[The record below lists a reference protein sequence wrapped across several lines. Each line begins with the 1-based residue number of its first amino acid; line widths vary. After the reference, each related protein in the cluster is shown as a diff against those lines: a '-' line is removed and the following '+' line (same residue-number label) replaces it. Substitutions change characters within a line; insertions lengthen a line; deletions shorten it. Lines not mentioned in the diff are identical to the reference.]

1 MCSFQHIAIRCKLT
15 YALLASMWVAFKH
28 LDLEPFRNI
37 YLTHVR
43 PKLEYLAPL
52 LNSYKK
58 KYIRNWKSSLPY
70 NQTGIGTY
78 VIERVHCHTT
88 RLVLELR
95 EISYNETYTSIFGK
109 PQVKRWYNNSLQVP
123 EWFWQCGLWVVL
135 WKSGIHCLRSPYED
149 KEKNSIMWHQ
159 EFFFC

>member
-1 MCSFQHIAIRCKLT
+1 MSDLSLSILLRYWILT
-15 YALLASMWVAFKH
+15 K
-28 LDLEPFRNI
+28 RNI
-37 YLTHVR
+37 F
-43 PKLEYLAPL
+43 
-52 LNSYKK
+52 
-58 KYIRNWKSSLPY
+58 
-70 NQTGIGTY
+70 

-159 EFFFC
+159 EFFSVRVVDKWNSLEEDVLEVKSIHSFKSRYDLVSI